1 MNTVT
6 VKFQDNINNTYEAV
20 CGAVQTDEFGE
31 PLDSFIL
38 VLDQVPASKRLD
50 SLHPYE
56 YAQVTV
62 NGTKMLYL
70 VDTFTEKIT
79 NVSTLLYQYTIT
91 LMSETKMLEKWQCPN
106 LVITHSK
113 LTGQKTI
120 AEVIKEYYDMY
131 VPKVKTTTDGATWS
145 YQPFLGYDTA
155 IASKFNVPCKDL
167 SMSQP
172 TLRQALTA
180 LMSQIGCIPRVHN
193 HVLTY
198 LDLRADSRE
207 QWSDDGATVNY
218 IERSMSSDSYITS
231 LVNMG
236 DSFLDTNNEV
246 RNEVVGFRDRDS
258 AVLSKQKNLVINT
271 QMPIYKVTRLLM
283 DAYAQGTFRIGN
295 VYPNDGDTP
304 EKSSYQGTYIT
315 IDTSTLASS
324 VIFTTRNAAT
334 ATIGNVVITWLKQ
347 GTATKYAE
355 NGSSTI
361 ATSVT
366 FTGSYTWNGTAPS
379 GTIAAYVTFLY
390 NNTYN
395 CLYMSFVGSTAQ
407 SAIFS
412 NLIFPFSIDITK
424 LCVEKTARQC
434 LKTDYTKLPASGSGY
449 KTVAE
454 LSQYYYSTVEYQ
466 IGGTQIYG
474 FSDTYSIARAWWSN
488 NYTTFENII
497 VNSIEITESGLYDSV
512 LEASCQHIADYFAIP
527 SSYFTY
533 GICSI
538 SQTYVTKVVN
548 LAQGATSIYNQFTSG
563 FAGCVFSVSYQP
575 LNSFRISFNKPDR
588 DEDVPVTQ
596 LDTSQSGV
604 TSLDDFALAEQD
616 KANRL
621 GNDVVAIRQ
630 RAESLSDI
638 HALNST
644 FTGISGESYTVFKIV
659 TAYEPNYISVVYYA
673 SKNYV
678 IRNYSVAI
686 QTKYRAYQYVNY
698 GQAVVRKEQRKVYA
712 RLSTNYFYGDD
723 ELLFSDGDTSYP
735 YTGGK
740 YLLAAVTGEGK
751 SWPYLQYGYCA
762 GNITY
767 PTAKY
772 VYMKNELSAVSVG
785 SSIVLSYQDF
795 DNVSPGIR
803 VLPNGY
809 QDVYKNGIGGLPQQ
823 WYLWNTG
830 FWWARYTG
838 FCGGVD
844 YFSTGAVYE
853 TATAANA
860 APIYA
865 EPSITGLFT
874 PTSAYSPWIKLRTG
888 GVYGDGLL
896 VNKDNAEIIN
906 LTLQIEY
913 YTDITW
919 LSWTP
924 MLADLCPYLRDTSG
938 YTWYAVAGTSTLDSE
953 PYAAAKGTLSLVSSY
968 ISLTADGYKPPYLK
982 LLANG
987 PFIITAYDG
996 TNYHDILAVGS
1007 GGGKGSVIYL
1017 TLNDT
1022 KTEHVWQ
1029 VTDGLPHTLHVVALN
1044 DTGRNVGL

>member
-1 MNTVT
+1 VIFF
-6 VKFQDNINNTYEAV
+6 FQ
-20 CGAVQTDEFGE
+20 
-31 PLDSFIL
+31 
-38 VLDQVPASKRLD
+38 
-50 SLHPYE
+50 
-56 YAQVTV
+56 V
-62 NGTKMLYL
+62 NPS
-70 VDTFTEKIT
+70 T
-79 NVSTLLYQYTIT
+79 NVSFSGILIQLLRPGQTGNKYD
-91 LMSETKMLEKWQCPN
+91 
-106 LVITHSK
+106 VI
-113 LTGQKTI
+113 
-120 AEVIKEYYDMY
+120 
-131 VPKVKTTTDGATWS
+131 
-145 YQPFLGYDTA
+145 
-155 IASKFNVPCKDL
+155 
-167 SMSQP
+167 
-172 TLRQALTA
+172 
-180 LMSQIGCIPRVHN
+180 
-193 HVLTY
+193 
-198 LDLRADSRE
+198 
-207 QWSDDGATVNY
+207 
-218 IERSMSSDSYITS
+218 
-231 LVNMG
+231 
-236 DSFLDTNNEV
+236 
-246 RNEVVGFRDRDS
+246 
-258 AVLSKQKNLVINT
+258 
-271 QMPIYKVTRLLM
+271 
-283 DAYAQGTFRIGN
+283 
-295 VYPNDGDTP
+295 
-304 EKSSYQGTYIT
+304 GTYHMADFT
-315 IDTSTLASS
+315 IDRTTSGDAPFSDVSIPLSSFTMASGHS
-324 VIFTTRNAAT
+324 YSEAT
-334 ATIGNVVITWLKQ
+334 EAQIKFVYSGESI
-347 GTATKYAE
+347 
-355 NGSSTI
+355 
-361 ATSVT
+361 
-366 FTGSYTWNGTAPS
+366 YTQ
-379 GTIAAYVTFLY
+379 
-390 NNTYN
+390 
-395 CLYMSFVGSTAQ
+395 CLYMSWVGTTSSPKLFTNLVFPMST
-407 SAIFS
+407 
-412 NLIFPFSIDITK
+412 DITK

-434 LKTDYTKLPASGSGY
+434 LETDYTKLPASGSGY

-466 IGGTQIYG
+466 VGGTQIYG
-474 FSDTYSIARAWWSN
+474 FSDTYSIARAWWSE

-497 VNSIEITESGLYDSV
+497 TNSLALIMSGTSSLSPIAQSLKSYFGLPSVATYGLYNFDSYV
-512 LEASCQHIADYFAIP
+512 M
-527 SSYFTY
+527 SYA
-533 GICSI
+533 
-538 SQTYVTKVVN
+538 VN
-548 LAQGATSIYNQFTSG
+548 VDNANMKIYNQSTSG

-630 RAESLSDI
+630 RVESLSDI

-803 VLPNGY
+803 VLPDGY
-809 QDVYKNGIGGLPQQ
+809 QSVYKNGIGGLPQQ

-853 TATAANA
+853 TAATANA

-888 GVYGDGLL
+888 GVYGDALL

-913 YTDITW
+913 YTDVTW